1 MKDFLE
7 KEFKKDNFAEINI
20 HEVMKLFLKNES
32 EEIQLPF
39 FSNNLIINLK
49 NCTKEIESLK
59 VDAIYDNNTGDSLI
73 ITNKKN
79 EVFYI
84 GNGIKDEILIICHDS
99 GNNKLR
105 FQIMLA
111 VAKKDDEDKFR
122 NKIVSKYLLTT
133 LDYKNRLSISCS
145 TDFEEKLIIQERKTD
160 LENYSKD
167 DKLLKEKLMLKDLND
182 IMVLPNNI
190 INNDFFDLLNI
201 KYDIDSSMSK
211 PLLSFLMN
219 ESLESKDSKLINAI
233 NNFNKDKKLKNML

>member
-7 KEFKKDNFAEINI
+7 KEFKKENFAEINI

-49 NCTKEIESLK
+49 KCTKEIESLK
-59 VDAIYDNNTGDSLI
+59 VDATYDNNTGDSLI

-84 GNGIKDEILIICHDS
+84 GNGIQDEILIICHDS

-105 FQIMLA
+105 FQTMLA
-111 VAKKDDEDKFR
+111 VAKKDDGDKFR
-122 NKIVSKYLLTT
+122 NKMVSQYSLTT
-133 LDYKNRLSISCS
+133 VDYKNRLSISCS
-145 TDFEEKLIIQERKTD
+145 TDFQKKSIIQERKTD

-167 DKLLKEKLMLKDLND
+167 DKLIKEKLMLKDLND

-219 ESLESKDSKLINAI
+219 ESLESKDSKLINAM